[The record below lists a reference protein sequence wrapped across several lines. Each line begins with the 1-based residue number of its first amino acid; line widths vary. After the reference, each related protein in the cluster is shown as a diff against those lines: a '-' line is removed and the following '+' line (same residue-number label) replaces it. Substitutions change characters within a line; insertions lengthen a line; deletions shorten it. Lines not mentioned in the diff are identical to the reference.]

1 MNKLDILLEAYEG
14 MMDRQREAHE
24 IHDDELFHL
33 LKDMKDKLWEEI
45 EKEDKK

>member
-1 MNKLDILLEAYEG
+1 MNRLDILLDAYEAL
-14 MMDRQREAHE
+14 MPSMRKAHE